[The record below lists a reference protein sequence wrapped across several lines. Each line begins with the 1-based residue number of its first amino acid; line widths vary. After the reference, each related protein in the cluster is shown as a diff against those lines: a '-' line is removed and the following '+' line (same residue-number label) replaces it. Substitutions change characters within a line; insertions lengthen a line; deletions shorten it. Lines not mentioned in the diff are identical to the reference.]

1 MYVCIGKNKVSI
13 GLSTVGLQASE
24 AHLGMSS
31 PWIKGIIVI
40 HIHWIF
46 FFWLVLDLNLG
57 LQTCKAGALLLEPR
71 LQSI

>member
-46 FFWLVLDLNLG
+46 FFLVGSG
-57 LQTCKAGALLLEPR
+57 LELRASN
-71 LQSI
+71 LQSRCTTA